1 MSKDD
6 SFLYTGITS
15 ASSDK
20 APTPREVQR
29 EEKESARIKLKP
41 AAEVVLAE
49 LAKERERV
57 IDLRSIV
64 LDRTT
69 SEGEINTELLAR
81 KLYLNYLNS
90 LEAKVNNILKEKA

>member
-6 SFLYTGITS
+6 SFLYSGITS

-29 EEKESARIKLKP
+29 EAKESARIKLKP

-90 LEAKVNNILKEKA
+90 LEAKVNNILKEKV